1 MNSRLYN
8 VRNWPRALQVGK
20 EQAGFNPSVFPGLQ
34 HPAPSALCCLLPS
47 YLRCFHFSCSNRR
60 PHTGW
65 LHQQT
70 FIPHS
75 LEVGKTKIKTWW
87 DPLPCLQLTVFL
99 LCPHV
104 RNHLSQ
110 VPFIKAPITSNR
122 VPPSSPNHLPKA
134 HLLMSSLGSRISM
147 CDFCG
152 GHKQSV
158 QSVHLTFI
166 WRSRREC
173 GIYNNMECLF
183 PSEGTKNVNLSNK
196 QNPTFVMF
204 ACQLLLRI
212 SENFIYIKHYYCRGS
227 PQTPWSQ
234 KALSHFQ
241 ARATRWGSPTKIP
254 NLVPSWNENLG
265 NQR

>member
-47 YLRCFHFSCSNRR
+47 YLRCCHFSCSNRT

-110 VPFIKAPITSNR
+110 VPFIKAPITSNG

-134 HLLMSSLGSRISM
+134 HLLMSSHWGVGFQWVIFAGGINSQYRAFTLHLFGGAGGSVVFITIWNAFFLQRELRMWIS
-147 CDFCG
+147 
-152 GHKQSV
+152 
-158 QSVHLTFI
+158 LTNKTPLLSCLHASSC
-166 WRSRREC
+166 WESRRTL
-173 GIYNNMECLF
+173 Y
-183 PSEGTKNVNLSNK
+183 T
-196 QNPTFVMF
+196 
-204 ACQLLLRI
+204 
-212 SENFIYIKHYYCRGS
+212 
-227 PQTPWSQ
+227 
-234 KALSHFQ
+234 
-241 ARATRWGSPTKIP
+241 
-254 NLVPSWNENLG
+254 
-265 NQR
+265 